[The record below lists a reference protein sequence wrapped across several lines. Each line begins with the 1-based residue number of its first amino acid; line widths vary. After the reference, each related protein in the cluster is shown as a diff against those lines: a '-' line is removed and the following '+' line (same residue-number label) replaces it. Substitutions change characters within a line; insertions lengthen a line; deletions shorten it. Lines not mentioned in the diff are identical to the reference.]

1 MFSKQATDKLAAIFD
16 VVFAM
21 KEPVH
26 RADSLGAKPIVSAF
40 DPKQLDSASKTL
52 TIIGQGFQTGCTVIL
67 NGKDRKPSSV
77 SAERIVIPLL
87 SEDVAAPGNLKVVVK
102 NPDGGTGDSIIKI
115 A

>member
-52 TIIGQGFQTGCTVIL
+52 DF
-67 NGKDRKPSSV
+67 
-77 SAERIVIPLL
+77 RIETSTFPNWDGIDQKRAFTLHDDEL
-87 SEDVAAPGNLKVVVK
+87 RYTVAAGSA
-102 NPDGGTGDSIIKI
+102 GTSSALVWKRIP
-115 A
+115 